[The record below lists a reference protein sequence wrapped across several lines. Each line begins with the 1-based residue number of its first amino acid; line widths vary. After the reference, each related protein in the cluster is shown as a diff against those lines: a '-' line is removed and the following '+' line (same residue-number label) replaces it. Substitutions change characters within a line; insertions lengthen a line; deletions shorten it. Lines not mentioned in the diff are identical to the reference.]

1 MEMTSL
7 CPAGLPQWMVP
18 LYTVTNSAPF
28 CSPAKGLLGPAGTLN
43 QAAIGEAAGRS
54 EGKSGERRRVLRP
67 WAPSAWTGGETE
79 TRRGCL
85 TRPLSY
91 FFSQNLAFKVEN

>member
-43 QAAIGEAAGRS
+43 QAAIRGGCRQERGQERGEE
-54 EGKSGERRRVLRP
+54 EG
-67 WAPSAWTGGETE
+67 AETMGPIGLD
-79 TRRGCL
+79 RRG
-85 TRPLSY
+85 
-91 FFSQNLAFKVEN
+91 N